1 MARTILQRYYDIL
14 GEEFDPAT
22 CELKRSLR
30 VNTLKI
36 SSEKLVKRLT
46 EKGAKLE
53 KIPFLKDA
61 YWYTAD
67 FSLASSTEYL
77 LGLFY
82 MQESA
87 SQIPPLVLLNDLNI
101 ETIDENNPPLILDM
115 AAAPGSKT
123 TQLAALTKDKIPIIA
138 IDNHAPRLQILANNL
153 DRLGIKSVLTY
164 RKDGRYVD
172 DLEKEF
178 DYILLDAPCSGNF
191 CIEKDYFMKRSI
203 SDISGRS
210 KLQKELLRAAYLVL
224 KKEGTLV
231 YSTCSLEPEED
242 EEVIDWFLETYKDMK
257 LEPIEMSVGDEG
269 ITKVKDRELNKEI
282 TKTKRFWPHK
292 TGMQG
297 FYIAKLKK
305 I

>member
-1 MARTILQRYYDIL
+1 MARTILQRYYDLL

-36 SSEKLVKRLT
+36 SSEELVKRLT
-46 EKGAKLE
+46 EKGANLE

-61 YWYTAD
+61 YWYTAE

-82 MQESA
+82 MQEGA
-87 SQIPPLVLLNDLNI
+87 SQIPPLVLLADLDLK
-101 ETIDENNPPLILDM
+101 TIDENNPPLILDM

-123 TQLAALTKDKIPIIA
+123 TQLAALTKDKVPIIA

-153 DRLGIKSVLTY
+153 DRLGIKSVMTY
-164 RKDGRYVD
+164 RKDARYAD

-178 DYILLDAPCSGNF
+178 DYVLLDAPCSGNF

-203 SDISGRS
+203 SDIAGRS

-231 YSTCSLEPEED
+231 YSTCSLEQEED
-242 EEVIDWFLETYKDMK
+242 EEVIDWFLETYPDMK
-257 LEPIEMSVGDEG
+257 LEKIELSIGDDG
-269 ITKVKDRELNKEI
+269 LTKLKDKTLNEEI
-282 TKTKRFWPHK
+282 SKTKRFWPHR
-292 TGMQG
+292 TGLQG
-297 FYIAKLKK
+297 FYIAKMRKL
-305 I
+305 